1 MSNPSI
7 TPSSMSVLIVED
19 DDFSQEV
26 LLGMLEN
33 WGIEDIRTATD
44 GHDGLR
50 VLADMPRP
58 PDFLICDILMSGMD
72 GMKFLVELA
81 KQQFKGGIIL
91 VSGIDSEIL
100 TIAKQV
106 VDSDGLNMVGAFVKP
121 IKNDDLAKAMGIV
134 Q

>member
-7 TPSSMSVLIVED
+7 APSSMSVLIVED

-33 WGIEDIRTATD
+33 WGIEDIQTATD

-50 VLADMPRP
+50 VLAGMSRP

-81 KQQFKGGIIL
+81 KQKFKGGIIL

-100 TIAKQV
+100 AIAKQV

-121 IKNDDLAKAMGIV
+121 IKNDELAKAMGIV
-134 Q
+134 H